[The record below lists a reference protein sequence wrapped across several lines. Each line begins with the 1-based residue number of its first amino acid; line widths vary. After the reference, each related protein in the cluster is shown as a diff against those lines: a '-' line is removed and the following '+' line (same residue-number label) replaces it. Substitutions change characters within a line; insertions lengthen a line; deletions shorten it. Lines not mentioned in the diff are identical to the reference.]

1 MSYLQGLGDISF
13 QSGCGQSEFYKMM
26 MSVRDSYTARAGIRG
41 EAEKVSEGGE
51 RTFHKKPS
59 ALSNASTVSA
69 NSGGKKFKTFIKHL
83 LSVAYVFN

>member
-1 MSYLQGLGDISF
+1 
-13 QSGCGQSEFYKMM
+13 
-26 MSVRDSYTARAGIRG
+26 MSVRDSYTARVGIRG

-59 ALSNASTVSA
+59 VRA
-69 NSGGKKFKTFIKHL
+69 NSGGKKFKTFVKHL